1 MGEAKTVADVRAQLS
16 HGDVRLYR
24 NNVGVLQD
32 KTGKFVT
39 FGLCVGSSDLIGYRS
54 VTVTPDMVGQKV
66 AIFAALE
73 GKDERK
79 MPTEVQRRFMVAVKE
94 AGGIAGVFRSV
105 DDAAALLGLPRM
117 R

>member
-1 MGEAKTVADVRAQLS
+1 MSESKTVADVRAQLS
-16 HGDVRLYR
+16 HGDVRLFR

-32 KTGKFVT
+32 RGGRFVT
-39 FGLCVGSSDLIGYRS
+39 FGLCVGSSDLIGYR
-54 VTVTPDMVGQKV
+54 TMIVTPEMVGKKV
-66 AIFAALE
+66 AVFAALE

-79 MPTEVQRRFMVAVKE
+79 MPTEPQRRFMLSVKE